1 MALLDFLFGRTK
13 PVPTTTTVQQT
24 SKLPEQIAPFVEEVL
39 GEAQQIYGQRREE
52 GFKEFPGETI
62 APRTAEE
69 LAAIEGLRGLVGVQE
84 PYRAEAEQALRAT
97 PTQFTADEAQRLMSP
112 YQRAVTDI
120 EKREAQRVFERDV
133 QPALEARAI
142 QQGGGMSGLGTR
154 AGLQAAEAQRNQSQI
169 LADIEAKGQQRAFE
183 QAYRQF
189 GDETAAQ
196 RQRSQDIGQLG
207 TQRLNIGLAEQGLA
221 QQLGQADRAEAQAL
235 LNEQFAEFVEREQF
249 PESSLA
255 QYSSF
260 VYGNPFLRQPD
271 TARTTSGVLQPS
283 TSMGQQLVGLGLTG
297 LNIAGRGGAFGGG
310 KINPTGFSLGNIF
323 ARKGGGL
330 SSLPVINRR
339 NGTQVIP
346 GGGGRGAMDPRL
358 VEALTGDPTIF
369 KTSIVPEIQSARRA
383 YQESEQPLIARAEL
397 RAKIQDLEERT
408 RRDQQRQKARRDFY
422 DDPIKGLQSLA
433 PTASDPMSPISAG
446 IEAVYEKPTDPEK
459 VAPPG
464 FIEALS
470 KGTGAIF
477 QAQDKQRAADKKAKA
492 DFARLQFDVEQK
504 EMMAQQG
511 EDIKQE
517 ELQRIANLAKETL
530 SAKEAKEIDA
540 LIASDIGLLD
550 KLAGIKKKTADAA
563 AAGKKTIRDQPLS
576 TDFKLGLEQGL
587 KRFGF
592 IFDKDGQLTSHKSG
606 KLETVLEEG
615 SKIFEQKRALE
626 TTYDRMF
633 NEGVKKFN
641 EAGKAIGYSDAAII
655 RNEATKA
662 AIAAAEVAG
671 KQYTAKKA
679 VRDEIKNLSS
689 DQAPTSSTVTGIVNA
704 LKEIN
709 NDRNLTP
716 DERKDKTNRYI
727 SGVANR
733 LGVKV
738 KDIKAKLITQ
748 F

>member
-1 MALLDFLFGRTK
+1 
-13 PVPTTTTVQQT
+13 
-24 SKLPEQIAPFVEEVL
+24 
-39 GEAQQIYGQRREE
+39 
-52 GFKEFPGETI
+52 
-62 APRTAEE
+62 
-69 LAAIEGLRGLVGVQE
+69 
-84 PYRAEAEQALRAT
+84 
-97 PTQFTADEAQRLMSP
+97 
-112 YQRAVTDI
+112 
-120 EKREAQRVFERDV
+120 
-133 QPALEARAI
+133 
-142 QQGGGMSGLGTR
+142 MSGLGTR

-207 TQRLNIGLAEQGLA
+207 TQRLNIGLAEQGLS

-271 TARTTSGVLQPS
+271 IAKTTSGVLQPS

-297 LNIAGRGGAFGGG
+297 LNIYGRGGGFNQPAGGFDP
-310 KINPTGFSLGNIF
+310 NMVFTGVRGAASG
-323 ARKGGGL
+323 GSVGGL

-339 NGTQVIP
+339 KGRQAIP

-369 KTSIVPEIQSARRA
+369 KTSTVGPIQSAREK
-383 YQESEQPLIARAEL
+383 YQRSGQSLMARAEL
-397 RAKIQDLEERT
+397 RAKIKDLEERT
-408 RRDQQRQKARRDFY
+408 RRDRQRQEARRDFY

-477 QAQDKQRAADKKAKA
+477 QAQDKQRAADKKAQA
-492 DFARLQFDVEQK
+492 DFAKLNFETEK
-504 EMMAQQG
+504 IEMIAQQG

-530 SAKEAKEIDA
+530 PAKEAREIDA

-550 KLAGIKKKTADAA
+550 KLAGIKKKNADAA
-563 AAGKKTIRDQPLS
+563 AAGKKTLRDQSLTP
-576 TDFKLGLEQGL
+576 DFKLGLEQGL
-587 KRFGF
+587 KTFGF

-606 KLETVLEEG
+606 KLETVLEED

-626 TTYDRMF
+626 TTYDRVF
-633 NEGVKKFN
+633 SEGVEKFRT
-641 EAGKAIGYSDAAII
+641 AGKAIGYSDSAMI

-662 AIAAAEVAG
+662 AITAAEAAG
-671 KQYTAKKA
+671 KKYVVREA
-679 VRDEIKNLSS
+679 VRAEIKNLKDNQNLESAS
-689 DQAPTSSTVTGIVNA
+689 PQ
-704 LKEIN
+704 LKEIIKTLRQID
-709 NDRNLTP
+709 NDASLTP
-716 DERKDKTNRYI
+716 QKRKKEKDEFFRDTAKQIGATI
-727 SGVANR
+727 A
-733 LGVKV
+733 
-738 KDIKAKLITQ
+738 DIKLKLEAASR
-748 F
+748 